1 MNPFLKN
8 LHKTFMNTVKQ
19 NIETILNQLPDDCSI
34 EDIQYHLYV
43 LEKVRQS
50 LNSSSAEYT
59 RPQEEVE
66 GLLNKWLIE

>member
-1 MNPFLKN
+1 
-8 LHKTFMNTVKQ
+8 MNTTKQ
-19 NIETILNQLPDDCSI
+19 KIETILNQLPDDCSI

-50 LNSSSAEYT
+50 LRDSGSEYA